1 MATIL
6 FDKIVFG
13 PVKSRRLGAS
23 LGINLLPV
31 EAKVCSFNCVYC
43 ECGFQKRIKGEMPQ
57 REEVK
62 NALYQRLDEIKKG
75 GMELDAI
82 TFAGNGEPTLH
93 PDFSGII
100 DDTIALRDLFC
111 PQVKV
116 SVLSNATRLHNPAV
130 VEALNKVDN
139 NILKLDSAIETTL
152 RKVNQPRDTNMTV
165 AKIVASL
172 KQFNGNFTLQTMF
185 LRGTVDGEWIDNTS
199 EEELNAWFTI
209 TKEINPKQIM
219 IYSIARETPCNTL
232 QKVKQEELSAI
243 AEGLKKGGFNV
254 LVY

>member
-152 RKVNQPRDTNMTV
+152 RRVNKPRDANMTV

-185 LRGTVDGEWIDNTS
+185 LRGTVDGEWIDNTTD
-199 EEELNAWFTI
+199 EELNAWFT
-209 TKEINPKQIM
+209 TVREINPKQIM
-219 IYSIARETPCNTL
+219 IYSLARETPCNTL
-232 QKVKQEELSAI
+232 QKVEREELSAI
-243 AEGLKKGGFNV
+243 AERLKMEGFN
-254 LVY
+254 LFVY